1 MPDAPLIRT
10 VPVPCG
16 PTEEDSGS
24 RSRSR
29 SGVRRHLAGRPD
41 REVLGVALVAVTA
54 LMVSHLLT
62 PRGTVEND
70 VSYYQ
75 QWAQWASANGF
86 DQAMREYPTPV
97 ALLLWLPSL
106 AATTPESYFR
116 LFVSGGVVLA
126 AGTTTT
132 LLALPGRGAGR
143 RAAVVFL
150 LALGA
155 LGPITFYRFD
165 LLPGAL
171 LALACVCLARGS
183 RGWSVAV
190 ALGTGIKLWPLVTW
204 PLVLG
209 RRSTRR
215 SEMVAFVSTGVAL
228 VAVSVAVAG
237 WERLFSPLEWQSGRG
252 LQVESVLASW
262 VLLARTVSPSTWTAE
277 LSRANSWDF
286 SGPGVSATLVL
297 GTVAQ
302 LALFA
307 WVVAITVRMW
317 RTRDAQAAA
326 AALAASSVVAVLLAT
341 NKVFSPQYV
350 MWLVP
355 VAAVAIALGGRGLPG
370 WWTPALVVTSFLTQ
384 LSYPTTYGWLYSG
397 STGWTFLLGTAI
409 MLTRNALVV
418 TLAVSMCRSA
428 WRATRRGVPD
438 GGRSPVL
445 VASCSSGAAPG
456 PSTDPVPAGASPVA
470 ATSLP
475 GVASLP
481 LVAPAPGATM
491 DEGGA
496 ALVHPPDDATDPAST
511 APVSAVP
518 EDATSDHLTC
528 IEYEEKP

>member
-1 MPDAPLIRT
+1 MREHAGHRP
-10 VPVPCG
+10 
-16 PTEEDSGS
+16 GS
-24 RSRSR
+24 RA
-29 SGVRRHLAGRPD
+29 RRHLPGRPD
-41 REVLGVALVAVTA
+41 REVLGAALVAVTA
-54 LMVSHLLT
+54 LLGAHLLT

-86 DQAMREYPTPV
+86 AQAMREYPTPV

-106 AATTPESYFR
+106 VASTPESYLR
-116 LFVSGGVVLA
+116 LFVAAGVAVA
-126 AGTTTT
+126 AGTTAA
-132 LLALPGRGAGR
+132 LLALPGRGVGN

-171 LALACVCLARGS
+171 LALACVCLARGG

-190 ALGTGIKLWPLVTW
+190 ALGTGVKLWPVVTW

-215 SEMVAFVSTGVAL
+215 GEVVAFTATGAAL

-237 WERLFSPLEWQSGRG
+237 WDRLFSPLEWQSGRG

-277 LSRANSWDF
+277 LSQANSWDF
-286 SGPGVSATLVL
+286 SGPGVSATLTL
-297 GTVAQ
+297 GSLAQ
-302 LALFA
+302 LVLLG
-307 WVVAITVRMW
+307 WVVAITVRTW
-317 RTRDAQAAA
+317 RTHSAHARTV
-326 AALAASSVVAVLLAT
+326 ALAASSVVAVLLAT

-355 VAAVAIALGGRGLPG
+355 VAAAAIALGGRRVPG
-370 WWTPALVVTSFLTQ
+370 WWAPTLVLTAFLTQ

-397 STGWTFLLGTAI
+397 STGWTFLLGTVV

-418 TLAVSMCRSA
+418 ALAVSMCRAA
-428 WRATRRGVPD
+428 WTATRRGGPALVDPPD
-438 GGRSPVL
+438 SATG
-445 VASCSSGAAPG
+445 SGATAPG
-456 PSTDPVPAGASPVA
+456 DPVPG
-470 ATSLP
+470 T
-475 GVASLP
+475 
-481 LVAPAPGATM
+481 PGA
-491 DEGGA
+491 D
-496 ALVHPPDDATDPAST
+496 HPTPTE
-511 APVSAVP
+511 P
-518 EDATSDHLTC
+518 EET
-528 IEYEEKP
+528 P